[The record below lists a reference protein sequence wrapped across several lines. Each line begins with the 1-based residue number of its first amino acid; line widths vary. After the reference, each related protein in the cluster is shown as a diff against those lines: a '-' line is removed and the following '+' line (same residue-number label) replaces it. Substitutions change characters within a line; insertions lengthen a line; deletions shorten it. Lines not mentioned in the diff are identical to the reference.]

1 MDDATYEKYNME
13 YSYCP
18 KNKSAVIIQGFF
30 VSDYVRFAH
39 FSIKFC
45 DSTNSPVPCKTQAEI
60 DTFMT
65 MMGSHS
71 LVVRFVVLDTQFNP
85 LSEVPVKYSVNENLI
100 WLPFSK
106 SLAAQ
111 AIVRIGE
118 WEINSDTNF
127 LPWE

>member
-1 MDDATYEKYNME
+1 
-13 YSYCP
+13 
-18 KNKSAVIIQGFF
+18 
-30 VSDYVRFAH
+30 
-39 FSIKFC
+39 
-45 DSTNSPVPCKTQAEI
+45 
-60 DTFMT
+60 MT